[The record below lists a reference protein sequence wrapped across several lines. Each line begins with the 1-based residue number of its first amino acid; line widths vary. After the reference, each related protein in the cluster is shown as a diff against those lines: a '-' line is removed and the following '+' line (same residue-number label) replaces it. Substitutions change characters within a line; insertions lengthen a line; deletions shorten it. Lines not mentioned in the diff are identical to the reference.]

1 MSKRRSARLEKTV
14 PEGTP
19 SKKRKE
25 VDTRDASKPHV
36 RAADDVSGPSKASS
50 TARKATTAKP
60 LSRMPPKS
68 SQQNSAAKNTTKSVK
83 AGKPPLITQEFMGN
97 LDALAPPMEDAY
109 VDDHSGGIVLNEMES
124 KADLGDDTIELSDSG
139 DDQNKN
145 RDDSEK
151 ESEDEEDE
159 DEEETRGSSKD
170 VQDNMSVRDVTKIK
184 KRSKKKK
191 ASRRRRKVVE
201 GDFEDQEL
209 AKEAKSS
216 VRMAVCIEDMWPREQ
231 PSLTLL
237 STELGKLGNED
248 LLDSL
253 AKMTADP
260 QDREDLIRFM
270 NYAPP
275 QVRSD
280 MGNRTR
286 ILVAEFFQ
294 FSSGKDYEETAS
306 KAKWLLDDDRFLEE
320 VDLEAR
326 TQKGDPYASPLF
338 GKILRSYFVDAPS
351 SQDKFL
357 IKHLE
362 DIKTIPPRL
371 MVMIA
376 CLIQH
381 SITEW
386 NIGSKTSV
394 SLTRSNMEETYQ
406 TLWKSMKNLQL
417 YSGDHITLQSQ
428 ILFEEMKSRD
438 FGKEPVVY
446 DYACLQAK
454 AKAELERRAL
464 FKEREETDA
473 DSGKAAGEAE
483 VRFPAAEVEEEKE
496 QAPVGLAA
504 GSEVVVE
511 AKAKA
516 EAEEA
521 GVEKEEAIVKMKK
534 GKTKKTASRHS
545 AHRFLCSSLLAPR
558 TPRFSRSSFAL
569 LASLAP
575 SFSRS

>member
-1 MSKRRSARLEKTV
+1 
-14 PEGTP
+14 
-19 SKKRKE
+19 
-25 VDTRDASKPHV
+25 
-36 RAADDVSGPSKASS
+36 
-50 TARKATTAKP
+50 
-60 LSRMPPKS
+60 MPPKS
-68 SQQNSAAKNTTKSVK
+68 SQQNSAAKNTTKSIK

-145 RDDSEK
+145 RDNSEK

-201 GDFEDQEL
+201 GDFKDQEL
-209 AKEAKSS
+209 AKLAKSS
-216 VRMAVCIEDMWPREQ
+216 VRMAVCIEDMWPREE

-406 TLWKSMKNLQL
+406 TLWKSMKNLLL

-446 DYACLQAK
+446 DYARLQAK

-473 DSGKAAGEAE
+473 DSGKG
-483 VRFPAAEVEEEKE
+483 
-496 QAPVGLAA
+496 
-504 GSEVVVE
+504 
-511 AKAKA
+511 
-516 EAEEA
+516 
-521 GVEKEEAIVKMKK
+521 K
-534 GKTKKTASRHS
+534 GKGRASS
-545 AHRFLCSSLLAPR
+545 GSKGFGGKSSGGGGRSSVPS
-558 TPRFSRSSFAL
+558 SRSGGGEG
-569 LASLAP
+569 AST
-575 SFSRS
+575 SGTGSRVGSGGGGKGKSRGGGSGGGEGGGHSQDEEGKDEENGI